1 MYKSVSTEIIT
12 RGKEAEDKAWRK
24 KQAERLEELGLPP
37 FKVYAVW
44 WREMGRIFIEG
55 WEIETWEEGMELG
68 KRYSEDEELQKLER
82 ERAEKGIVVEG
93 SHEMYLLTD
102 Y

>member
-1 MYKSVSTEIIT
+1 
-12 RGKEAEDKAWRK
+12 
-24 KQAERLEELGLPP
+24 
-37 FKVYAVW
+37 
-44 WREMGRIFIEG
+44 
-55 WEIETWEEGMELG
+55 MELG